1 LLLVVLRTFVI
12 EALIIDVIIV
22 IVIVVRI
29 HIVLVIVVGILHF
42 SFQVLIKELV
52 LLLSILPGS
61 ERIKN

>member
-12 EALIIDVIIV
+12 EALIIDVV

-29 HIVLVIVVGILHF
+29 HIVLVVVGILHF

-61 ERIKN
+61 GRIKN